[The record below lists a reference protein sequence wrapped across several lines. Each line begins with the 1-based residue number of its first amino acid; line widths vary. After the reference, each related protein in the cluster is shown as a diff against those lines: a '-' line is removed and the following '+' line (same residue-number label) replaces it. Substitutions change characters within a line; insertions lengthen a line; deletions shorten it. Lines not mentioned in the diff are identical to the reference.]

1 MTRIW
6 FAGSGAF
13 AAACLSRISEDISI
27 DLVITGVPATA
38 GRGLR
43 PQPTEVD
50 LCCEGRNFDV
60 RRTERLMSD
69 ASLIDRLSD
78 CPPDIFLVVDFGQKI
93 LPPFLDLPHFGCLNI
108 HPSLLPRHRGAAP
121 VQRAILA
128 GERRSGV
135 TLFRLV
141 EAMDAGPIL
150 SQECIDISEG
160 MTAGEFAA
168 ICAEKGS
175 ELFLKGVKSIIDGS
189 CMYREQNSESAS
201 YAPKIQKSESLIDWR
216 DRSVEIHDRVRAFN
230 PAPGAYFMFLGK
242 RVKVWRTKCV
252 PASGRPG
259 EYLGLD
265 EKGFP
270 LVASGEGA
278 LVLSSVQPEGK
289 RVLEGS
295 DWMRG
300 IRIEKGAVLG

>member
-13 AAACLSRISEDISI
+13 AAACLSRISIDISI

-295 DWMRG
+295 DWIRG
-300 IRIEKGAVLG
+300 IRIQKGAVLG

>member
-13 AAACLSRISEDISI
+13 AAACLSRISEGIPI
-27 DLVITGVPATA
+27 DLVITGIPTTA

-50 LCCEGRNFDV
+50 LWCEGKKFDV
-60 RRTERLMSD
+60 RRTERLIND
-69 ASLIDRLSD
+69 APLIERLSD

-93 LPPFLDLPHFGCLNI
+93 LPPFLDLPRSGCFNI
-108 HPSLLPRHRGAAP
+108 HPSLLPRYRGAAP
-121 VQRAILA
+121 VQRAILT

-150 SQECIDISEG
+150 SQDCIEISEG

-189 CMYREQNSESAS
+189 CVYREQNSESAS
-201 YAPKIQKSESLIDWR
+201 YAPKILKSESFIDWR
-216 DRSVEIHDRVRAFN
+216 NRSGEIHDRVRAFN
-230 PAPGAYFMFLGK
+230 PAPGAYFMFQGK
-242 RVKVWRTKCV
+242 RVKLWRTKCV
-252 PASGRPG
+252 PASGCPG
-259 EYLGLD
+259 EFLGHD
-265 EKGFP
+265 EDGFP
-270 LVASGEGA
+270 LFSTGEGA
-278 LVLSSVQPEGK
+278 LVLLTVQPEGK

-295 DWMRG
+295 DWIRG
-300 IRIEKGAVLG
+300 IRIQKGAVLG